1 MENFFSA
8 VILIYAAVLVAGGIV
23 GWRISGSRMS
33 FTASLISAVL
43 LATAYRIS
51 LGYPSGGYLMAT
63 AFSLA
68 LGVLF
73 AFRFRKTGKL
83 IPSGTLLLLSLV
95 AVILLG
101 WATARS
107 W

>member
-1 MENFFSA
+1 METFYST
-8 VILIYAAVLVAGGIV
+8 VILIYAAVLVVGGIV

-33 FTASLISAVL
+33 FTASLISAAL

-51 LGYPSGGYLMAT
+51 LDFPSGGYLMAT

-73 AFRFRKTGKL
+73 AFRFRETGKF
-83 IPSGTLLLLSLV
+83 IPSGMMLLLSLA